1 MCLQVVLIVLSPKW
15 PSALKGVAA
24 AHESANPLRAP
35 DGVSFLSRAATS
47 AVLPFERTGV
57 IISYHRLRCQGGW
70 GIKIERPDF
79 SDRSIWRVMGESSS
93 RSASDL
99 IRSVP
104 VAFRNRRKIPFD
116 FLARSFNRR
125 SVRQCHFHVVSLS
138 RLAVRCLY
146 CSFGQSQVVLRQ
158 VEPRL
163 VDGVVRGDFRR
174 RNHAIVDPHALNISK
189 AFVIVVTS
197 SYIEYI

>member
-24 AHESANPLRAP
+24 ARKRDPSQGTRWSFISLAGRYLRGPSFRP
-35 DGVSFLSRAATS
+35 DGAHCITSPTSVSRWMGNKN
-47 AVLPFERTGV
+47 RTA
-57 IISYHRLRCQGGW
+57 R
-70 GIKIERPDF
+70 F

-146 CSFGQSQVVLRQ
+146 CSFGQSQVVS
-158 VEPRL
+158 
-163 VDGVVRGDFRR
+163 G
-174 RNHAIVDPHALNISK
+174 
-189 AFVIVVTS
+189 S
-197 SYIEYI
+197 SST